1 MIAAIGVTVSG
12 AIVHSLFYGIFLLK
26 TRIHRK
32 YFAVKEEKADV
43 LLTC

>member
-12 AIVHSLFYGIFLLK
+12 AIVQLLVYGVFRLK
-26 TRIHRK
+26 NRIYIK
-32 YFAVKEEKADV
+32 YFTVKEEKADV